1 MARIPLAVLVC
12 LGALLVP
19 ACFAQR
25 SDFLSRLPP
34 PGSLSVAHYFPEHP
48 NKQFPAGGEIK
59 VVVSAHNDAKTPYN
73 ITAMMG
79 SLNSP
84 TDFDMYIQNF
94 TQQVYFQLLPPGEE
108 LSVEYTFRPD
118 PILSP
123 REFIVALHLI
133 YEDPATGALHS
144 NTVFNSTIDIVEMP
158 KLVDT
163 EMLFMYL
170 MLISVAV
177 GGGYYTYLNVADKM
191 GLNKGKA
198 KKAKK
203 ASAAPAEFDADEWVK
218 NTNYDVQKRKA
229 AAAGAK
235 TKAVKA

>member
-1 MARIPLAVLVC
+1 
-12 LGALLVP
+12 
-19 ACFAQR
+19 
-25 SDFLSRLPP
+25 
-34 PGSLSVAHYFPEHP
+34 
-48 NKQFPAGGEIK
+48 
-59 VVVSAHNDAKTPYN
+59 
-73 ITAMMG
+73 
-79 SLNSP
+79 
-84 TDFDMYIQNF
+84 
-94 TQQVYFQLLPPGEE
+94 VYFQLLPPGEE

-177 GGGYYTYLNVADKM
+177 GGGEWGRQQGWREGRRVWQ
-191 GLNKGKA
+191 KGRRGK
-198 KKAKK
+198 
-203 ASAAPAEFDADEWVK
+203 PGE
-218 NTNYDVQKRKA
+218 
-229 AAAGAK
+229 GG
-235 TKAVKA
+235 